1 MGFGVEG
8 EDLQNVRV
16 VKCNSEA
23 WETVKVNWT
32 VTQTGSLLKLDSMVP
47 RRLSLN
53 LMRRVSLRAI
63 RIELFNPS
71 LINGFTPTWTSPMWR
86 NL

>member
-1 MGFGVEG
+1 MGLYVEG
-8 EDLQNVRV
+8 EDLQDMGV
-16 VKCNSEA
+16 VKRNCEV
-23 WETVKVNWT
+23 WETVEMDWT
-32 VTQTGSLLKLDSMVP
+32 LDSMVP

-53 LMRRVSLRAI
+53 LINLVSLRAI

-86 NL
+86 NF

>member
-1 MGFGVEG
+1 MGFDIES
-8 EDLQNVRV
+8 EDLQDVRI
-16 VKCNSEA
+16 VKCYCEV
-23 WETVKVNWT
+23 WETVEMDWT
-32 VTQTGSLLKLDSMVP
+32 VTQTGFNVP

-53 LMRRVSLRAI
+53 LINRVSLRAI